1 MENKNHILKR
11 VVACVVVVFVA
22 VTATIMSNITGLEL
36 PKWSEMF
43 VTRASA
49 VDKYTS
55 GYYTYSVSNGK
66 ATITDVNDSISGSVT
81 IPSKLGGYPVIGIG
95 DSVFK
100 ECTGLTSVTIPDS
113 VTSIGKEA
121 FDECTGLKILIIGK
135 SVTSI
140 GDYAFSECS
149 GLTKIYWNAGNVSK
163 YGYNVFEYAGNG
175 MDVIFGNS
183 VKRIPNDAF
192 SYTNICGF
200 HESVDI
206 KSVTIPNSVT
216 SIGEDA
222 FHGCTGL
229 TSVTIGNSITSI
241 GEGAF
246 ENCTGL
252 KSVTI
257 PNSVT
262 SIGRY
267 AFACTGLT
275 SVTIPAG
282 VTSIGTWAFGG
293 CARLT
298 KIYWNAER
306 VHDLSGDDY
315 EYDYYD
321 VGIFSRAGSELK
333 VVFGDNVK
341 TIPAYAFGNCTGLQS
356 VTIGKSITSIGACAF
371 RTCTGLTSVTIPD
384 NVRSIDWNAFGKC
397 TRLKSVTIGKGVKS
411 IGEEAFLGCTG
422 LKSVNI
428 SDLSAWIKIVFGDC
442 YSNPL
447 YYGAKLYING
457 KLATNIIIPDGI
469 TSIRDCAFSG
479 YTGLKSVTIGKSV
492 KNIGN
497 RAFYACS
504 GLTSVTIPDS
514 VTSIGHYTFYK
525 CTGLKSVT
533 IGKNLK
539 KIGGYVFNKCTGLTR
554 INWNAEKVHGMCFID
569 YDDYCIDVFGGAGT
583 AGDGIQVVFGDSVK
597 MIPDYMFDID
607 GDSKRPKIKT
617 VTIGKNVKYIGDEA
631 FYDCTGLTSVTIP
644 DSVTKIGSKAFGGFN
659 AQIKFTGKPP
669 VFSSDTF
676 SGLKGT
682 VLYPYKISEW
692 KSAIKSKYGGQFTW
706 VCYSKGKL
714 TELKIKS
721 MPKKTVYYQG
731 QTANYSGLSLSAKW
745 SDGFSAVIT
754 PDSKIYDV
762 TISGFSSKTPGLK
775 TVTATVG
782 GKSVKFR
789 LGVHKLN
796 TFTESKSKYPE
807 SAHNYANNLKE
818 TKTYKCTNALR
829 LVVTFSNKTYVEK
842 DGDYIYVNGTRYT
855 ENQLAG
861 KTITIKGDTLT
872 VKLVSDDYGRGYGY
886 SIDKIVVT
894 RVEHINKTRIT
905 PATATKDGTV
915 VTACEACG
923 KVAKKAV
930 IYKASS
936 VRLSRTAYTYNGKI
950 QKPTV
955 TVKNSKGSTL
965 KNGTHYTVTYS
976 SGCKN
981 PGKYAVKITFKG
993 YYTGTKTLYFTIAP
1007 ATPTLTVTAG
1017 AKKAA
1022 LKWNKQVGATGYVVY
1037 MATSKTGKYSRIAVL
1052 KGNSAVSYTKTGLT
1066 TGKTYY
1072 FKVAAYTTSG
1082 GSNIYSSFSA
1092 VKGIKV
1098 K

>member
-1 MENKNHILKR
+1 MKNKKHILKR
-11 VVACVVVVFVA
+11 VVACAVVVFVA
-22 VTATIMSNITGLEL
+22 VTATIMNGVVGIEL
-36 PKWSEMF
+36 PKWSEAF

-49 VDKYTS
+49 AS
-55 GYYTYSVSNGK
+55 EGHYTYSVSNGK
-66 ATITDVNDSISGSVT
+66 ATITDVNDSISGNVT
-81 IPSKLGGYPVIGIG
+81 IPSKLGGYPVTGIG
-95 DSVFK
+95 DSAFE
-100 ECTGLTSVTIPDS
+100 ECSGLASVTIPDS

-121 FDECTGLKILIIGK
+121 FCGCTGLKSVTIGK
-135 SVTSI
+135 GVTSI

-149 GLTKIYWNAGNVSK
+149 GLTKIYWNAENVSK
-163 YGYNVFEYAGNG
+163 YGHNVFEYAGNG

-183 VKRIPNDAF
+183 VKRIPNRAF

-229 TSVTIGNSITSI
+229 TSVTIGNSVTSI
-241 GEGAF
+241 GEDAF
-246 ENCTGL
+246 HGCTGL
-252 KSVTI
+252 TSVTI

-267 AFACTGLT
+267 AFAWTGLT

-306 VHDLSGDDY
+306 VHDLDGDDY
-315 EYDYYD
+315 AYYYYD
-321 VGIFSRAGSELK
+321 VGIFSLAGSELK

-341 TIPAYAFGNCTGLQS
+341 TIPAYAFGNCTSL
-356 VTIGKSITSIGACAF
+356 KSISIPNSVTSIGDSAF
-371 RTCTGLTSVTIPD
+371 R
-384 NVRSIDWNAFGKC
+384 NC
-397 TRLKSVTIGKGVKS
+397 TRLTNI
-411 IGEEAFLGCTG
+411 
-422 LKSVNI
+422 NI
-428 SDLSAWIKIVFGDC
+428 SDLSAWIKIVFGNC

-447 YYGAKLYING
+447 YYGGKLNING
-457 KLATNIIIPDGI
+457 KLVTNITIPDGL
-469 TSIRDCAFSG
+469 TSIGDYAFSG
-479 YTGLKSVTIGKSV
+479 CTGLKSITIPNSVISIGKE
-492 KNIGN
+492 
-497 RAFYACS
+497 AFSLCKS
-504 GLTSVTIPDS
+504 LTSVTIPDS
-514 VTSIGHYTFYK
+514 VTSIGSSAFSG

-533 IGKNLK
+533 VGKNVK
-539 KIGGYVFNKCTGLTR
+539 SIGYSAFGDCSNLER
-554 INWNAEKVHGMCFID
+554 INWTAVNVSECGR
-569 YDDYCIDVFGGAGT
+569 VFEYAGTDGAG
-583 AGDGIQVVFGDSVK
+583 IKVVFGD
-597 MIPDYMFDID
+597 
-607 GDSKRPKIKT
+607 
-617 VTIGKNVKYIGDEA
+617 NVKTIPASTFE
-631 FYDCTGLTSVTIP
+631 FCTGLASVTIPNSVTSIGNSAFSSCTGLKNITIP
-644 DSVTKIGSKAFGGFN
+644 DSVKKIGSKAFSGCN
-659 AQIKFTGKPP
+659 TQIRFTGKPP
-669 VFSSDTF
+669 AFSSDTF

-714 TELKIKS
+714 IELKIKS

-796 TFTESKSKYPE
+796 TFTGKKSKYPE
-807 SAHNYANNLKE
+807 SAHNYADNLKE
-818 TKTYKCTNALR
+818 TKTYKCTNALK

-855 ENQLAG
+855 GNQLAG

-872 VKLVSDDYGRGYGY
+872 VKLVSDSYGRGYGY
-886 SIDKIVVT
+886 SIDKIVIT
-894 RVEHINKTRIT
+894 RVEHVNKTRIT
-905 PATATKDGTV
+905 PATTAKDGTV

-923 KVAKKAV
+923 KVFKKAV

-936 VRLSRTAYTYNGKI
+936 VKLSGTAYTYNGKV
-950 QKPTV
+950 QRPTV
-955 TVKNSKGSTL
+955 TVKNSKGTTL

-993 YYTGTKTLYFTIAP
+993 NYTGTKTLYFTIAP
-1007 ATPTLTVTAG
+1007 AAPTLTVTAG

-1022 LKWNKQVGATGYVVY
+1022 LKWNKQTGATGYVVY

-1082 GSNIYSSFSA
+1082 GSNIYSAFSA

>member
-1 MENKNHILKR
+1 MTKGGPQYYNYSINSQEEKTMENKKHILNR
-11 VVACVVVVFVA
+11 VIACAVVVFVA
-22 VTATIMSNITGLEL
+22 VTATIMSGVAGIEL
-36 PKWSEMF
+36 PKWSEVF
-43 VTRASA
+43 LTRASA
-49 VDKYTS
+49 ASYSGKCGDKAVWSLNTSTGVLYIDGSGDMYDYDYGDIYDYGYDDFYDYYYAPWEKYKSYIRSVD
-55 GYYTYSVSNGK
+55 
-66 ATITDVNDSISGSVT
+66 
-81 IPSKLGGYPVIGIG
+81 IGN
-95 DSVFK
+95 
-100 ECTGLTSVTIPDS
+100 
-113 VTSIGKEA
+113 
-121 FDECTGLKILIIGK
+121 

-140 GDYAFSECS
+140 GDYAFYNCTGLKSITIPDSITSIGFSAFAACT
-149 GLTKIYWNAGNVSK
+149 GLTKINWNAEDVKN
-163 YGYNVFEYAGNG
+163 YGADVFRHAGNG
-175 MDVIFGNS
+175 MDVVFGNS
-183 VKRIPNDAF
+183 VKRIPDQAF
-192 SYTNICGF
+192 TNSEMYSYSGAY
-200 HESVDI
+200 I
-206 KSVTIPNSVT
+206 KSVTISDSVTHIGDRAFFECGTLTNVKISDSVT
-216 SIGEDA
+216 SIGESA
-222 FHGCTGL
+222 FG
-229 TSVTIGNSITSI
+229 
-241 GEGAF
+241 
-246 ENCTGL
+246 
-252 KSVTI
+252 
-257 PNSVT
+257 
-262 SIGRY
+262 Y
-267 AFACTGLT
+267 TGLT

-282 VTSIGTWAFGG
+282 VTSIGAGAFGG
-293 CARLT
+293 CAQLT
-298 KIYWNAER
+298 KIYWNAEKVR
-306 VHDLSGDDY
+306 DLSEKDY
-315 EYDYYD
+315 IEYYCDGYYIDYHG
-321 VGIFSRAGSELK
+321 VGMFLNSGTAGPGIR

-341 TIPAYAFGNCTGLQS
+341 TIPAYAFERCTG
-356 VTIGKSITSIGACAF
+356 
-371 RTCTGLTSVTIPD
+371 
-384 NVRSIDWNAFGKC
+384 
-397 TRLKSVTIGKGVKS
+397 LKSVTIGKSVTSIGSHAFYDCTGLKS
-411 IGEEAFLGCTG
+411 ITIPDSITSIGYSAFSGCTG

-428 SDLSAWIKIVFGDC
+428 TDLAAWCKISFVFDGWDGVS
-442 YSNPL
+442 SNPL
-447 YYGAKLYING
+447 WYGAKLYING

-469 TSIRDCAFSG
+469 TSIRDYAFGG

-492 KNIGN
+492 KSIGSH
-497 RAFYACS
+497 AFY
-504 GLTSVTIPDS
+504 D
-514 VTSIGHYTFYK
+514 

-533 IGKNLK
+533 IGKSVK
-539 KIGGYVFNKCTGLTR
+539 SIGSFAFSECTRLER
-554 INWNAEKVHGMCFID
+554 INWTAVNVRDFDPSNRAFCD
-569 YDDYCIDVFGGAGT
+569 TGT
-583 AGDGIQVVFGDSVK
+583 AGDGIVVVFGD
-597 MIPDYMFDID
+597 
-607 GDSKRPKIKT
+607 
-617 VTIGKNVKYIGDEA
+617 NVKIIPAYA
-631 FYDCTGLTSVTIP
+631 FENCTGLKSITIP
-644 DSVTKIGSKAFGGFN
+644 DSVKKIGSKAFGGFN
-659 AQIKFTGKPP
+659 AQIRFTGKPP
-669 VFSSDTF
+669 AFSSDTF

-762 TISGFSSKTPGLK
+762 SISGFSSKTPGLK

-796 TFTESKSKYPE
+796 TFTGKKSKYPE
-807 SAHNYANNLKE
+807 SAHNYANNLNE

-855 ENQLAG
+855 GNQLAG

-905 PATATKDGTV
+905 PATTAKDGTV
-915 VTACEACG
+915 ITACEACG

-936 VRLSRTAYTYNGKI
+936 VKLSRTKYTYNGKV
-950 QKPTV
+950 QRPTV
-955 TVKNSKGSTL
+955 TVKNSKGATL

-1007 ATPTLTVTAG
+1007 TTPSLTVTAG
-1017 AKKAA
+1017 AKKAT

-1052 KGNSAVSYTKTGLT
+1052 KGNSAVSYAKTGLT

-1072 FKVAAYTTSG
+1072 FKVAAYSTSG
-1082 GSNIYSSFSA
+1082 GSNVYSSFSSVKA
-1092 VKGIKV
+1092 VKV